1 MRWDPRITERL
12 SPFAWILGEE
22 EGRGIAMIP
31 LFAYFFL
38 IDQFL
43 PALHSTPSTP
53 MLIKSVLA
61 RYETIRK
68 TEEARKGWMNARK
81 IYRETVLFSRAR
93 VLEKSVRNAH
103 PPWNAFVSEG
113 GARDSRRDSPAR
125 TGDTMLRHARMTSVG

>member
-1 MRWDPRITERL
+1 MGSPDNGKVVAVRLDPR
-12 SPFAWILGEE
+12 GG
-22 EGRGIAMIP
+22 GRSRNRDDDP

-93 VLEKSVRNAH
+93 GCSRKAYATRIPLETHSFRKEEHATL
-103 PPWNAFVSEG
+103 
-113 GARDSRRDSPAR
+113 GAILP
-125 TGDTMLRHARMTSVG
+125 HAPEIRCFAMPG

>member
-93 VLEKSVRNAH
+93 GSSRKAYATHIPLGTHSFRKEEHATL
-103 PPWNAFVSEG
+103 
-113 GARDSRRDSPAR
+113 GAILP
-125 TGDTMLRHARMTSVG
+125 HAPEIRCFAMPG

>member
-1 MRWDPRITERL
+1 MGSPDNGKVVAVRLDPR
-12 SPFAWILGEE
+12 GG
-22 EGRGIAMIP
+22 GRSRNRDDDP

-43 PALHSTPSTP
+43 PALHATPSTP

-93 VLEKSVRNAH
+93 GCSRKAYATHIPLGTHSFRKEEHATL
-103 PPWNAFVSEG
+103 
-113 GARDSRRDSPAR
+113 GAILP
-125 TGDTMLRHARMTSVG
+125 HAPEIRCFAMPG